1 MEEYTNLKD
10 DLREGKFKKVYEQYK
25 NGIQK
30 KIDKDK
36 MDKKIVVL
44 WPLYV
49 TRVVKRQEEK
59 QV

>member
-25 NGIQK
+25 NGIIK

-49 TRVVKRQEEK
+49 TRVVKK
-59 QV
+59 